1 MSYRILLVLIIV
13 KRDFFGGE
21 LKMGLK
27 PHALNK
33 GDEVLL
39 GWEMDRYATGLLACY
54 GFGRHGFTL
63 AHNALLGKKRAL
75 LDGQHELMEN
85 QFLKPKLYSQK
96 RRRRRRR
103 RRTHTSL

>member
-85 QFLKPKLYSQK
+85 QFL
-96 RRRRRRR
+96 
-103 RRTHTSL
+103 